1 MTRRNKT
8 IFMYCILILLA
19 AALIAFNRFINPK
32 KASPPEKDYTAK
44 LAELRADLMQAAK
57 ADHKQQPASSNTART
72 STGRSP
78 KARPT

>member
-19 AALIAFNRFINPK
+19 AALIEFNRFINPK
-32 KASPPEKDYTAK
+32 KASPPEKDYAAK
-44 LAELRADLMQAAK
+44 LAEFRADLIRAAK
-57 ADHKQQPASSNTART
+57 ADNKQQPASSNTART